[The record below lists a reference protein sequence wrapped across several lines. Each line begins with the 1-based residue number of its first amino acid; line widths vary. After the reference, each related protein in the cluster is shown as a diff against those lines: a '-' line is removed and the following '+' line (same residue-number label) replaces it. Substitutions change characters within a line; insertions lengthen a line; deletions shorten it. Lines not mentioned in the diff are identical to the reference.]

1 MVKKYTGLMLIIGPL
16 LVIIGY
22 MLQPQNQAFG
32 EDPTDAAYVIGKL
45 AAANSTLLDITT
57 LMLTVGISTFL
68 AGVYLAN
75 LRVSNENKEQDART
89 SWGMMG
95 LFISFLG
102 YMSATALQVAVNG
115 AVDAGNNMAAGTY
128 IGFGAAIL
136 GTSDIVFGI
145 GLAVIGSAWADAGVY
160 NKRLCQVLSLAGIL
174 IVLAR
179 VLLGFVDDSGAL
191 MASIGSPIYIV
202 TTLVTVVIGIQIFRE
217 YS

>member
-128 IGFGAAIL
+128 IGLGSAIL

-145 GLAVIGSAWADAGVY
+145 GLAVLGSAWADGGIY
-160 NKRLCQVLSLAGIL
+160 NKRLCQVLSIAGIL
-174 IVLAR
+174 IVLVR
-179 VLLGFVDDSGAL
+179 VLLGLFVDDSGAL

-202 TTLVTVVIGIQIFRE
+202 TTLVTVVIGVQIMRE
-217 YS
+217 E

>member
-95 LFISFLG
+95 IFISFLG
-102 YMSATALQVAVNG
+102 YMSATAVQVAVNG
-115 AVDAGNNMAAGTY
+115 AVDAGNNAAAGTF
-128 IGFGAAIL
+128 IGLGSAIL

-174 IVLAR
+174 I
-179 VLLGFVDDSGAL
+179 GYS
-191 MASIGSPIYIV
+191 
-202 TTLVTVVIGIQIFRE
+202 QICKIHSSKESRNTH
-217 YS
+217 S

>member
-1 MVKKYTGLMLIIGPL
+1 MVIKYSGLMLIIGPL

-128 IGFGAAIL
+128 IGLGSAIL
-136 GTSDIVFGI
+136 GTSDIV
-145 GLAVIGSAWADAGVY
+145 
-160 NKRLCQVLSLAGIL
+160 QSLIH
-174 IVLAR
+174 I
-179 VLLGFVDDSGAL
+179 
-191 MASIGSPIYIV
+191 
-202 TTLVTVVIGIQIFRE
+202 
-217 YS
+217 